1 MHKPI
6 INKRFF
12 LRMLLVVY
20 LFVFF
25 LVCSSLSVPPADLPL
40 CVLTFVIAAL
50 GLILARRESRAWRMI
65 WTIALMF
72 SVLRGAVEVVAGN
85 RIAHQHSKNASS
97 SNTYLS
103 SAARMESSCFRSMS
117 VAVPATMCPAMLRRM
132 WALSAGSF
140 GDNSVIKSRA
150 MAAKVF
156 PL

>member
-6 INKRFF
+6 INKRF
-12 LRMLLVVY
+12 LLQMLLVIY

-40 CVLTFVIAAL
+40 CVLTFVIGAL
-50 GLILARRESRAWRMI
+50 GLVLARRESRAWRMI
-65 WTIALMF
+65 WTIALIF
-72 SVLRGAVEVVAGN
+72 AVLRGALEVVADN

-103 SAARMESSCFRSMS
+103 SAARMESSCLRSIS

-132 WALSAGSF
+132 WALSAGRSF
-140 GDNSVIKSRA
+140 KVSLSRVLT
-150 MAAKVF
+150 KVTKVL